1 MSKHITASEEA
12 DILLVAQ
19 EKAERVL
26 QGGQQ
31 KPEEVLLAARQKAE
45 RVLLAAQRK
54 AEEVLLVA
62 EENVRKGLPELP
74 EAERLV
80 RAEAVQVAVAAA
92 DVDPAAPHDRSRL
105 ERVARLVG

>member
-1 MSKHITASEEA
+1 MSKYISASEEA

-19 EKAERVL
+19 ERAEAVL

-54 AEEVLLVA
+54 AEEVLLVLPTTTGRDTDA
-62 EENVRKGLPELP
+62 ENGWMGS
-74 EAERLV
+74 A
-80 RAEAVQVAVAAA
+80 
-92 DVDPAAPHDRSRL
+92 
-105 ERVARLVG
+105 